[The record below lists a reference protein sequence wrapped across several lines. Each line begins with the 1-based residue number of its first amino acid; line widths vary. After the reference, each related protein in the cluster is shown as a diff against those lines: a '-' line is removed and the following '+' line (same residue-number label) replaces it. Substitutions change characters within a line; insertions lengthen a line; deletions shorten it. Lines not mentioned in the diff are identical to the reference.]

1 MLLPKIDLF
10 VLSVMSLPTI
20 LNGWENQYYA
30 YWNTIDNFDWEN
42 WNTRK
47 GLSSDGNFDLYQENT
62 TNWES
67 NSTTWENL
75 R

>member
-10 VLSVMSLPTI
+10 VLSVMSLPAI

-30 YWNTIDNFDWEN
+30 YWDTIDSFDWEN
-42 WNTRK
+42 WNTREDI
-47 GLSSDGNFDLYQENT
+47 SSDGNFDLYQENT
-62 TNWES
+62 TSWES